1 MRAATKS
8 RRRSSVAAIA
18 GFALLIPIVAIV
30 ALPASV
36 ANASCSSANVI
47 TPDTPELHD
56 EIRTWSWLQ
65 VWSHRDSPQYVFARP
80 KSFRTD
86 AWAHW
91 DFGCVNGNY
100 SIEVKVP
107 NPGNRYW
114 TKTAT
119 AHAQYRLERNNN
131 RSGAEELDTDQAK
144 AAGWVSLGVRN
155 FDGVEVDIYMDDD
168 ETRDGTSETLAL
180 RKLVADSIRLVRR
193 DGCQP
198 TDSWTVRD
206 NPNLFDNDGGWSY
219 SWTWWRNTG
228 GYGGIYHHT
237 WSYRDGN
244 STDNW
249 AHWDLGCRSGRYR
262 IEAYLPGNGTSNVT
276 YGIVVDNQN
285 NNDAHLADPTL
296 NQSGKSGW
304 RSIGEYDLNGYV
316 NVYLAD
322 TDALDNGRR
331 ITADAMRVVR
341 LGALSSSN
349 EADTTDEA
357 VDLDGV
363 ILTNPAGYDPPV
375 SGQGCTSNRDGRGW
389 PIGQCTAYVMW
400 RLDREG
406 LPRYITDRG
415 NHAQYWDIAIDQA
428 SGNWN
433 SALAANGHSGR
444 VYKNGTPVVGA
455 VAQWEANHH
464 GAGADGHV
472 AYVQEVSNGGNT
484 ILVWQMNTNG
494 QCNGPVSQTINR
506 SDQGGSGLGWPSTF
520 IHFDQVR

>member
-1 MRAATKS
+1 M
-8 RRRSSVAAIA
+8 
-18 GFALLIPIVAIV
+18 
-30 ALPASV
+30 
-36 ANASCSSANVI
+36 
-47 TPDTPELHD
+47 
-56 EIRTWSWLQ
+56 
-65 VWSHRDSPQYVFARP
+65 
-80 KSFRTD
+80 
-86 AWAHW
+86 
-91 DFGCVNGNY
+91 
-100 SIEVKVP
+100 
-107 NPGNRYW
+107 
-114 TKTAT
+114 
-119 AHAQYRLERNNN
+119 
-131 RSGAEELDTDQAK
+131 
-144 AAGWVSLGVRN
+144 
-155 FDGVEVDIYMDDD
+155 
-168 ETRDGTSETLAL
+168 
-180 RKLVADSIRLVRR
+180 
-193 DGCQP
+193 
-198 TDSWTVRD
+198 
-206 NPNLFDNDGGWSY
+206 
-219 SWTWWRNTG
+219 
-228 GYGGIYHHT
+228 
-237 WSYRDGN
+237 
-244 STDNW
+244 
-249 AHWDLGCRSGRYR
+249 
-262 IEAYLPGNGTSNVT
+262 
-276 YGIVVDNQN
+276 DNQN

-296 NQSGKSGW
+296 NQSGKLGW

-375 SGQGCTSNRDGRGW
+375 SGQSCTSNRDGRGW

-415 NHAQYWDIAIDQA
+415 NDAQYWDTAIDQV

-472 AYVQEVSNGGNT
+472 AYVQEVSNGGKYDPRLADEHQRPVQRPCVANDQPFRPGRFGPRLAEHVHSLRPGSLAGLSGKVAAIVEFDARLACCSEIGGAIQ
-484 ILVWQMNTNG
+484 ILSAHIG
-494 QCNGPVSQTINR
+494 SFGPLGPDDLLLVGSQ
-506 SDQGGSGLGWPSTF
+506 
-520 IHFDQVR
+520 